1 MSSRE
6 YKILSVYS
14 HKGGVGK
21 TTLVDVIRA
30 SVMSSNDI
38 DDDQLKFKRC
48 LIIDLDTQM
57 NLTCK
62 ILRTEDNFQEYFDG
76 LADIS
81 NFTTNVYNPDI
92 KTKLARLLN
101 YETRDQINPNPINIL
116 AENGVRGRRVDLL
129 PGYPELQQLSKQMAL
144 ELDQPGAPLN
154 NCLALR
160 NLIKVYVDMFHY
172 DLVVLDLG
180 PDLYTINS
188 CALWTSDY
196 VLIPCTADMYSAMSF
211 RLIANTIFPKN
222 VLNPATE
229 PNHGYHRFRSK
240 LRVLGFVPNRVKM
253 REGEPTIAQQGGIN
267 KLQQKFAEHLG
278 PYFHGLMEFENSPGT
293 NPCNIMLIGRDI
305 VDSEEHSL
313 LELRIRD
320 PGARDLLALQL
331 SKMVRWLNTVL

>member
-1 MSSRE
+1 MSHKD

-21 TTLVDVIRA
+21 TTLVDLIRA
-30 SVMSSNDI
+30 SVLSTKTKGTEK
-38 DDDQLKFKRC
+38 LKFKRC

-62 ILRTEDNFQEYFDG
+62 ILETEEKFQEYYEG
-76 LADIS
+76 LADIN
-81 NFTTNVYNPDI
+81 NFSTNFRNSDI
-92 KTKLARLLN
+92 KTKLARLVN
-101 YETRDQINPNPINIL
+101 YETRNHLNPNPLVIL
-116 AENGVRGRRVDLL
+116 EEKGVRGRRADLL
-129 PGYPELQQLSKQMAL
+129 PGYPELQQMSKQMAL
-144 ELDQPGAPLN
+144 ELDQPGASLS
-154 NCLALR
+154 NCFALR
-160 NLIKVYVDMFHY
+160 NLIKEYVDAFHY

-222 VLNPATE
+222 SSDR
-229 PNHGYHRFRSK
+229 NHGYHRFSSR

-253 REGEPTIAQQGGIN
+253 REGEPTLAQQGGIN

-278 PYFHGLMEFENSPGT
+278 PYFHGSPDG
-293 NPCNIMLIGRDI
+293 
-305 VDSEEHSL
+305 V
-313 LELRIRD
+313 
-320 PGARDLLALQL
+320 
-331 SKMVRWLNTVL
+331 